1 MTFRANASW
10 VVAVA
15 AALWIIGCGDGE
27 GGALGSGNGSMFS
40 APKEPEPT
48 MRFGVV
54 WDDLLVDSGEVK
66 SGHSLS
72 HILDPAGI
80 GPGRIATLAANSR
93 KTWDV
98 RYMRAGHR
106 WWLASETVR
115 DSADAEARVV
125 PKWFIYERNP
135 KDYVLFSLGDT
146 LGVRLGSYPVDTVYA
161 RAQGTIVNS
170 LYLDFEKAGHPTNL
184 AVAMASVYA
193 WTIDFSRVQKDDT
206 YDVLYRREVV
216 HGSPVGLPEVL
227 SSTFTHWDRPL
238 EAYRFETDGATG
250 YFDLEGG
257 SLQKVF
263 LKAPVEFSRIS
274 SRYNPKRFHPVLNKV
289 KGHYGTDYAAPTGT
303 PIVAV
308 GDGVVTKSSYTS
320 GNGKYVKIRHNS
332 TYETQYLHM
341 SRRAVKEGQRVKQ
354 NDVIGYVGQTG
365 LATGP
370 HVCFRFWKNG
380 KQVDHLR
387 EEFPPSDPIAADLQQ
402 AFAEEV
408 ARLEALKSL
417 VEPNA
422 EPVMKSALR

>member
-15 AALWIIGCGDGE
+15 AALWMIGCGDGE
-27 GGALGSGNGSMFS
+27 GGALGSGSGSMFS

-135 KDYVLFSLGDT
+135 KDYALFSLGDT

-193 WTIDFSRVQKDDT
+193 WTIDFSRVQQDDT

-238 EAYRFETDGATG
+238 EAYRFETDGSAG

>member
-1 MTFRANASW
+1 MIRGVQAVFWAGCVVWLGIASGCGEGQGPHGSATGGAFRA
-10 VVAVA
+10 VA
-15 AALWIIGCGDGE
+15 
-27 GGALGSGNGSMFS
+27 
-40 APKEPEPT
+40 EPEPT

-66 SGHSLS
+66 SGQSLS

-80 GPGRIATLAANSR
+80 GPGRIANLAANSR

-98 RYMRAGHR
+98 RSMRAGHR

-115 DSADAEARVV
+115 DSAEAEARVV

-135 KDYVLFSLGDT
+135 KDYALFSLGDT

-161 RAQGTIVNS
+161 RAQGAIVNS
-170 LYLDFEKAGHPTNL
+170 LYMDFEMAGHPTNL
-184 AVAMASVYA
+184 AVAMANVYA
-193 WTIDFSRVQKDDT
+193 WTIDFSRLQKDDT
-206 YDVLYRREVV
+206 YDVLYRREMV
-216 HGSPVGLPEVL
+216 HGTPVGMPEVL
-227 SSTFTHWDRPL
+227 SSTFTHWNRPL
-238 EAYRFETDGATG
+238 ESYRFEHEGDAG
-250 YFDLEGG
+250 YYDLEGG

-341 SRRAVKEGQRVKQ
+341 SERAVKEGQRVTQ
-354 NDVIGYVGQTG
+354 GQTIGYVGQTG

-380 KQVDHLR
+380 QQVDHLR

-402 AFAEEV
+402 AFADEV
-408 ARLEALKSL
+408 ARLEALKSS
-417 VEPNA
+417 VEPNVA
-422 EPVMKSALR
+422 PVKKSALR